1 MKDRKDKF
9 ILMTTG
15 KIEPLI
21 IRMAIPTIISML
33 VTAFYNMADTYFVS
47 KIKDVSATAA
57 VGVVF
62 SMMALIQ
69 SVGFFFGQGSGNYIS
84 RALGKQDTKEAEQM
98 ASTGFFYSFF
108 IGIIITVLGLIF
120 VEPLALLLGSS
131 KTILPYS
138 TAYLKYI
145 LLGAPFIISSF
156 VINNQ
161 LRFQGNAVYAMVGLV
176 LGGILNII
184 LDPLFIFTLE
194 LGTAGAAIATVISQI
209 FSFILLLIGTT
220 KGTNI
225 RIHIRRFSW
234 SPIYLKEITK
244 CGLPS
249 LCRQGIASIASIVL
263 NNVAVNFGD
272 FAVASISIVNRIT
285 MFANSAVIGFGQ
297 GFQPFCGFNYGAK
310 LYGRV
315 QKAFIFCIKVTTVF
329 LLIVSVL
336 GYIFAP
342 QVISLFRKDAEVIL
356 FATKVLR
363 FQCLTFPFFG
373 IIVMGNMIMQNLG
386 MVLKATFLST
396 ARQGLFFIPLVII
409 LPYFFAETGLQT
421 VQTVADFFT
430 VICAVP
436 LCISVVKYLKGKE
449 NEQRKEN

>member
-1 MKDRKDKF
+1 MKDSNDKF
-9 ILMTTG
+9 IRMTTG
-15 KIEPLI
+15 KIQPII

-69 SVGFFFGQGSGNYIS
+69 AVGFLFGQGSGNYIS
-84 RALGKQDTKEAEQM
+84 RTLGKQDKEEAEKM
-98 ASTGFFYSFF
+98 AATGFFYSFF
-108 IGIIITVLGLIF
+108 IGIVIAVLGLCFI
-120 VEPLALLLGSS
+120 EPLALLLGSS
-131 KTILPYS
+131 ETILPYS

-176 LGGILNII
+176 SGGLLNII

-194 LGTAGAAIATVISQI
+194 LGTAGAAIATVVSQI

-220 KGTNI
+220 KGTNLRI
-225 RIHIRRFSW
+225 RISRFSFRF
-234 SPIYLKEITK
+234 IYLKEIVR

-249 LCRQGIASIASIVL
+249 LCRQGIASVASVIL

-272 FAVASISIVNRIT
+272 FAIASISIVNRIT

-297 GFQPFCGFNYGAK
+297 GFQPFCGFNHGAK

-315 QKAFIFCIKVTTVF
+315 QKAFIFCVKVSTIF

-342 QVISLFRKDAEVIL
+342 QVISLFRKDPEVIN

-373 IIVMGNMIMQNLG
+373 IIAMGNMIMQNLG
-386 MVLKATFLST
+386 MVFKATFLST

-421 VQTVADFFT
+421 VQAVADFLT
-430 VICAVP
+430 AICAVP
-436 LCISVVKYLKGKE
+436 LCISVIKYLK
-449 NEQRKEN
+449 RKENQQQKEN